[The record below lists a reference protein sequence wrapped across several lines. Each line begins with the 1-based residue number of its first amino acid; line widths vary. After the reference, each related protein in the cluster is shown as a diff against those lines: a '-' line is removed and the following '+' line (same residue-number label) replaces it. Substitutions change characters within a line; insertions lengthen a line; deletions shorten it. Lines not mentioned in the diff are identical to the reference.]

1 MESKM
6 EPNADFASNETIRA
20 IMGRRSVRKFTD
32 RPVDP
37 ERIRVL
43 LECGFAAPSSK
54 NIRPCHFIRIDDKE
68 TLEKIGNASPEVKA
82 AAGAPLAIAVC
93 ADVASYEKNHGLTDG
108 TWMEDS
114 SCAMMNILIAA
125 RALGM
130 EGVWL
135 QIVNRAERES
145 KIPRILG
152 VPEGVKLF
160 ALAVIGFSEV
170 SKPPHDGAD
179 ESRLHSNGW

>member
-1 MESKM
+1 MCAVES
-6 EPNADFASNETIRA
+6 NAEFSQNETIRV

-32 RPVDP
+32 RPVDQG
-37 ERIRVL
+37 RIRVL

-54 NIRPCHFIRIDDKE
+54 NIKPCHFIQIDDKK
-68 TLEKIGNASPEVKA
+68 TLEAIGNASPEVRA

-93 ADVASYEKNHGLTDG
+93 VDVAGYEKNHGLTDG

-114 SCAMMNILIAA
+114 SCAMMNILLAA

-145 KIPRILG
+145 KIPQILG
-152 VPEGVKLF
+152 IPEGVKLF
-160 ALAVIGFSEV
+160 ALAVIGFSEA
-170 SKPPHDGAD
+170 SKPPHGGAD
-179 ESRLHSNGW
+179 ETKLHSNGW

>member
-1 MESKM
+1 M
-6 EPNADFASNETIRA
+6 EPNADFRSNETIRA

-32 RPVDP
+32 QPVGP
-37 ERIRVL
+37 ELVRVL

-54 NIRPCHFIRIDDKE
+54 NIRPCHFIQIDDKK
-68 TLEKIGNASPEVKA
+68 TLAAIGNASPEVRA

-93 ADVASYEKNHGLTDG
+93 VDVDNYEKNHGLTDG

-114 SCAMMNILIAA
+114 SCAMMNMLLAA

-145 KIPRILG
+145 RIPQILG
-152 VPEGVKLF
+152 IPDGVKLF
-160 ALAVIGFSEV
+160 ALAVMGFSEA
-170 SKPPHDGAD
+170 SKPPHAGTD
-179 ESRLHSNGW
+179 EARLHLNGW

>member
-1 MESKM
+1 MESK
-6 EPNADFASNETIRA
+6 ADLTSNETIRV

-32 RPVDP
+32 KPVDP
-37 ERIRVL
+37 ERIRIL

-54 NIRPCHFIRIDDKE
+54 NIKPCHLIRIDDKK
-68 TLEKIGNASPEVKA
+68 TLEEIGNASPEVKA

-93 ADVASYEKNHGLTDG
+93 VDVANYEKNHGLTDG

-114 SCAMMNILIAA
+114 SCAMMNILLAA

-135 QIVNRAERES
+135 QIVNRAEREG
-145 KIPRILG
+145 KIPQILG
-152 VPEGVKLF
+152 IPEGVKLF
-160 ALAVIGFSEV
+160 ALAVIGFSEAG
-170 SKPPHDGAD
+170 KAPHSGAD
-179 ESRLHSNGW
+179 ESRLHSNAW